1 MDSIQVG
8 TSGFPT
14 PQVDITP
21 AGDPFVQQLLRQNE
35 ALKEERDQLLAIK
48 AMLER
53 RLAIARDG
61 IRVLADRTKHVSE
74 VK

>member
-21 AGDPFVQQLLRQNE
+21 AGDPFVQQLLRENE
-35 ALKEERDQLLAIK
+35 ELKAERDQLLAVK
-48 AMLER
+48 ARLER

-61 IRVLADRTKHVSE
+61 IQVLADRIRE
-74 VK
+74 EGR